1 MRYFVVTYIQKP
13 RSRHDTKPRFDEVVE
28 VTTRVRNRD
37 ISMSSVILDFR
48 DMQVIKCSISGQLG
62 SRDWNTVHD
71 YYLTHYRNVFDQLH
85 QENGRKIIE
94 EVSAPESTSDQV

>member
-13 RSRHDTKPRFDEVVE
+13 RTRHDTKPQFDEVVE

-62 SRDWNTVHD
+62 SRDWNIVHD